1 MPVYTQIGELHN
13 NGMAMDITFYG
24 AAGEVTGSCY
34 LIRAGGKQLLLDCGL
49 IQGPEKEEARNRQP
63 FPFDPRQIDA
73 VVLSHAHIDHS
84 GRIPQLVKAGYNG
97 HIYTQRAC
105 RDLCRIMLRD
115 SAFLSEKDAEWAN
128 RKRLRKGLPRVE
140 PLYTVKEAQEAMR
153 RFRVVDYDQ
162 EQEILPGIRV
172 RLRDAGHILGSSIVE
187 LWLEEGG
194 QRRKLVFSG
203 DLGHTGAPIL
213 RDPTFI
219 DSADRVIMES
229 TYGDRLHR
237 SWDETWAEMHDVM
250 QEARNGSGNILI
262 PAFAV
267 GRSQE
272 LLYLFAKHFDA
283 WGLGRWQIFLDSPM
297 AIEATEVYA
306 RHSELY
312 DQDATHLFKHN
323 QQRALLPNFHFSRT
337 ANQSMGLNRIRSGA
351 IIIAGSGMCTGGRIR
366 HHLKHNI
373 WRSDCNLIIVGYQAN
388 GTLGRALVDGAKRI
402 RLWGETIRVAAKVH
416 TVGGLSAH
424 ADQQG
429 LIDWYQ
435 GFSNRPPV
443 VLVHGEPEPQTI
455 LAGRLERESGAKV
468 LKAEP
473 HMRLE
478 L

>member
-1 MPVYTQIGELHN
+1 
-13 NGMAMDITFYG
+13 MDITFYG

-34 LIRAGGKQLLLDCGL
+34 LIRVGDKQLLLDCGL
-49 IQGPEKEEARNRQP
+49 IQGPANEEARNRQP
-63 FPFDPRQIDA
+63 FPFDPNQIDA

-84 GRIPQLVKAGYNG
+84 GRIPQLVKAGYSG
-97 HIYTQRAC
+97 RIYTQRAC

-140 PLYTVKEAQEAMR
+140 PLYTVKEAQKAMR
-153 RFRVVDYDQ
+153 RFRALDYDE
-162 EQEILPGIRV
+162 EQEILPGVRI

-187 LWLEEGG
+187 MWLEEGN

-203 DLGHTGAPIL
+203 DLGHVGAPIL

-219 DSADRVIMES
+219 ESADRVIMES

-237 SWDETWAEMHDVM
+237 SWKETWAEMQEVM

-272 LLYLFAKHFDA
+272 LLYLFAKHFEE

-312 DQDATHLFKHN
+312 DLDATHLFKRS
-323 QQRALLPNFHFSRT
+323 QQQALLPNFHFSRT

-373 WRSDCNLIIVGYQAN
+373 WRSDCHLIIAGFQAN
-388 GTLGRALVDGAKRI
+388 GTLGRALVEGAKRI

-429 LIDWYQ
+429 LVDWYQ
-435 GFSNRPPV
+435 GFENRPPV
-443 VLVHGEPEPQTI
+443 VLVHGEPEPQTV
-455 LAGRLERESGAKV
+455 LTERLERETGAKV

>member
-1 MPVYTQIGELHN
+1 
-13 NGMAMDITFYG
+13 MDITFYG

-34 LIRAGGKQLLLDCGL
+34 LIRVGGKQLLLDCGL
-49 IQGPEKEEARNRQP
+49 IQGPAKEEARNRQP
-63 FPFDPRQIDA
+63 FPFDPNQIDA

-84 GRIPQLVKAGYNG
+84 GRIPQLVKAGYSG
-97 HIYTQRAC
+97 RIYTQRAC

-128 RKRLRKGLPRVE
+128 RKRLRKGLSRVE
-140 PLYTVKEAQEAMR
+140 PLYTVKEAGKAMR
-153 RFRVVDYDQ
+153 RFRALDYD
-162 EQEILPGIRV
+162 EEWEILPGIRI

-187 LWLEEGG
+187 MWLQEGG

-219 DSADRVIMES
+219 DSADWVILES

-237 SWDETWAEMHDVM
+237 TWKETWTEMHAVM
-250 QEARNGSGNILI
+250 QEAGNGSGNILI

-272 LLYLFAKHFDA
+272 LLYLFAKHFDE

-312 DQDATHLFKHN
+312 DRDATHLFKSN
-323 QQRALLPNFHFSRT
+323 QQQALLPNFHFSRT

-373 WRSDCNLIIVGYQAN
+373 WREDCHLIIVGYQAQ
-388 GTLGRALVDGAKRI
+388 GTLGRALVDGATRI
-402 RLWGETIRVAAKVH
+402 RLWGETIRVAAQVH

-429 LIDWYQ
+429 LIDWYR
-435 GFSNRPPV
+435 GFNNRPSV

-455 LAGRLERESGAKV
+455 LAGRLERETGAKV

-473 HMRLE
+473 HMRLA